1 MRPRLAQVPAVTHRI
16 RSAADRN
23 VQAQGNDNPMTSN
36 PASSYSVLVADDER
50 DVVDTTADMLETC
63 GCTVYR
69 AYSAAEALGHLDD
82 HPQIALVLSDIRMPE
97 VDGFDLL
104 RVIRYRFG
112 KLSVVL
118 MTGLPVT
125 EEDHVP
131 PGAAILTKPFTF
143 DELKRVLPPRMQS
156 VRR

>member
-1 MRPRLAQVPAVTHRI
+1 
-16 RSAADRN
+16 
-23 VQAQGNDNPMTSN
+23 MTSN
-36 PASSYSVLVADDER
+36 LPSSYSVLVADDER

-63 GCTVYR
+63 GCTVFR
-69 AYSAAEALGHLDD
+69 AYSAAEALGHLDE
-82 HPQIALVLSDIRMPE
+82 HPEIALVISDIRMPD

-125 EEDHVP
+125 EDDHIP
-131 PGAAILTKPFTF
+131 PGAAILAKPFSF

-156 VRR
+156 ARR